1 MNITLPPGSGTGI
14 DWNGLR
20 DTIKAAIPADTYL
33 ERSPKAG
40 HGMYNCPFC
49 GSGTG
54 EHGTGAMQT
63 NEDGTAYCHVCGKSY
78 DVIDV
83 YQKTQGIKYH
93 KALQELAERH
103 AIPIPLVTLKNASS
117 CHSDAKS
124 ELTPTADKAEPQT
137 AAQTQPA
144 PTPSFSAEKEP
155 DFTDYYAESQER
167 LADPAAVAYL
177 AGRGISLETARAAG
191 IGYDP
196 QADPANAPGGA
207 GPLLHPCPRI
217 IIPTAQDHYVARSID
232 PATEKRFQKLNPAGG
247 KAGIF
252 KAAALYAEG
261 SGPVFVCEGP
271 FDALAC
277 MEVGAQAVALNSVS
291 NAGKLID
298 LLRPRP
304 EAVTLALA
312 LDNDEAGRKAQE
324 ALQEQLDALKV
335 DYIAAPICGSHKDP
349 AEALQADRA
358 AFTEA
363 VQAVQTAAGPQRDN
377 TSDYINLAMG
387 DDMEKARDV
396 TPTGFTFLD
405 TMIGGGIYPGLY
417 VVAAIS
423 SLGKTTFC
431 LQVCDQIAAQG
442 RDVLFFSLEQSRLEL
457 VSKSLARF
465 AALEA
470 DQDGLTRSTPTGLQ
484 IRQGRAGAI
493 GQRAAAAYQAAVG
506 RRVSIIEGNFACTT
520 DYMARYI
527 RRYIDRNRVKPV
539 VFIDYL
545 QILQPE
551 ADALK
556 KSMREVVDTT
566 VTTLKRLSRDLEL
579 PIFVVSSVNR
589 SNYMAPVSFEALK
602 ESGGIEYTADVIF
615 GLQLA
620 CLKEQIFQSD
630 KDVIK
635 KREAI
640 ERAKNATPR
649 QVLLH
654 CLKNRYGRSSFDCG
668 FSYYPANELFKE
680 NDALAAFS
688 DPIPEPTR
696 KKRF

>member
-20 DTIKAAIPADTYL
+20 DTIKAAIPADAYL

-40 HGMYNCPFC
+40 HGMYICPFC

-54 EHGTGAMQT
+54 EHGTGALQV
-63 NEDGTAYCHVCGKSY
+63 NKDGTAYCHVCGKAY

-83 YQKTQGIKYH
+83 YQKTQGIQDYH
-93 KALQELAERH
+93 EALQALAERH

-304 EAVTLALA
+304 
-312 LDNDEAGRKAQE
+312 
-324 ALQEQLDALKV
+324 
-335 DYIAAPICGSHKDP
+335 P
-349 AEALQADRA
+349 
-358 AFTEA
+358 
-363 VQAVQTAAGPQRDN
+363 
-377 TSDYINLAMG
+377 
-387 DDMEKARDV
+387 
-396 TPTGFTFLD
+396 
-405 TMIGGGIYPGLY
+405 
-417 VVAAIS
+417 
-423 SLGKTTFC
+423 
-431 LQVCDQIAAQG
+431 
-442 RDVLFFSLEQSRLEL
+442 
-457 VSKSLARF
+457 
-465 AALEA
+465 
-470 DQDGLTRSTPTGLQ
+470 
-484 IRQGRAGAI
+484 
-493 GQRAAAAYQAAVG
+493 
-506 RRVSIIEGNFACTT
+506 
-520 DYMARYI
+520 
-527 RRYIDRNRVKPV
+527 
-539 VFIDYL
+539 
-545 QILQPE
+545 
-551 ADALK
+551 
-556 KSMREVVDTT
+556 
-566 VTTLKRLSRDLEL
+566 
-579 PIFVVSSVNR
+579 
-589 SNYMAPVSFEALK
+589 
-602 ESGGIEYTADVIF
+602 
-615 GLQLA
+615 
-620 CLKEQIFQSD
+620 
-630 KDVIK
+630 
-635 KREAI
+635 
-640 ERAKNATPR
+640 
-649 QVLLH
+649 
-654 CLKNRYGRSSFDCG
+654 
-668 FSYYPANELFKE
+668 
-680 NDALAAFS
+680 
-688 DPIPEPTR
+688 
-696 KKRF
+696 